1 MHANYPAHLI
11 LHDVFILILLG
22 AEKRSYQSKS
32 ATKRRILN
40 QWIKRDAKIVQ
51 TCAVL
56 TELFARTAYKGIKWS
71 SQASRAIKVRRIE
84 ST

>member
-40 QWIKRDAKIVQ
+40 Q
-51 TCAVL
+51 
-56 TELFARTAYKGIKWS
+56 
-71 SQASRAIKVRRIE
+71 
-84 ST
+84 